1 MTANVKASR
10 LTPLKMQAK
19 HVILSVAVVGFLL
32 LAVPID
38 GQKAQAFPV
47 PDALSRVVGAPKA
60 TCTPRGCR
68 YKVTCEEPTGEYGC
82 AFALSLSRRR
92 GGFLTRIPVC
102 ILDEDGEGE
111 CLPEAKPVYLDSGET
126 TTLKLKLLKV
136 GRQEVKR
143 RLKRGKRTIKGSWE
157 AVRIDLLGPDSEAE
171 AEAWDAVPGFYTY
184 EVLGGWIVFQFDEDT
199 KIRLKR

>member
-1 MTANVKASR
+1 MKR
-10 LTPLKMQAK
+10 I
-19 HVILSVAVVGFLL
+19 ILSVTFVLL
-32 LAVPID
+32 LVLALPIE

-47 PDALSRVVGAPKA
+47 PDALSRVVGAPTA

-82 AFALSLSRRR
+82 AFALSLNRRT
-92 GGFLTRIPVC
+92 GGYLTRIPVC
-102 ILDEDGEGE
+102 ILDEEGEGE
-111 CLPEAKPVYLDSGET
+111 CLPRAKGVYLDSGET
-126 TTLKLKLLKV
+126 TTLKLRLLKV
-136 GRQEVKR
+136 GRQEVTR

-171 AEAWDAVPGFYTY
+171 AEAWDAVPGFFTY
-184 EVLGGWIVFQFDEDT
+184 PVLGGWIVFQLDEDT